1 MHALAEPLDLPFL
14 PPSEFRIFSVLC
26 KRHPLTIREISLELS
41 RRDPEIRQGYTTLAT
56 LLQRLIRKGYVV
68 QDGAGPAPHLFRPS
82 VPFDVA
88 LRRHIERFLDDFAV
102 SEPVELRAV
111 LEMVMDRLVPVSG

>member
-1 MHALAEPLDLPFL
+1 MHALDETLDLPFL

-26 KRHPLTIREISLELS
+26 KRHPLTIREIGQELA
-41 RRDPEIRQGYTTLAT
+41 RRDPDFQQGYTTLAT

-68 QDGAGPAPHLFRPS
+68 QEDLGPAPHLFRPS

-88 LRRHIERFLDDFAV
+88 LRRHIQRFLDDFV
-102 SEPVELRAV
+102 SSEPVELRAV
-111 LEMVMDRLVPVSG
+111 VEMVMDRLVPVNG